1 MRGLVQTSLITL
13 SHCLLE
19 NHDFTQYRLLY
30 LLVSYIKIAQCKQ
43 EKKNPI
49 KIERMKRMERREGI

>member
-30 LLVSYIKIAQCKQ
+30 LFVSYIKIAQWDK
-43 EKKNPI
+43 
-49 KIERMKRMERREGI
+49 